1 VRRAWRSGRVTCSS
15 LRTTVF
21 SHRPRSTRRDR
32 RKGNPIGALSSKSS
46 LPGTTEK
53 RTAPASGGRGLL
65 FPRQSACSETRRTAR
80 VGVCAENGVVEPGNL
95 PELGRQPSSAFDQS
109 FAAELVTRR
118 FAAAATAGRCKA

>member
-32 RKGNPIGALSSKSS
+32 QKGNPVGALPAKARYRAR
-46 LPGTTEK
+46 LKRERRPLRGGAGCCFRANRRAAKPGVLRELAFAQRK
-53 RTAPASGGRGLL
+53 
-65 FPRQSACSETRRTAR
+65 
-80 VGVCAENGVVEPGNL
+80 GVVEPGNL

-109 FAAELVTRR
+109 FAAELVTRH